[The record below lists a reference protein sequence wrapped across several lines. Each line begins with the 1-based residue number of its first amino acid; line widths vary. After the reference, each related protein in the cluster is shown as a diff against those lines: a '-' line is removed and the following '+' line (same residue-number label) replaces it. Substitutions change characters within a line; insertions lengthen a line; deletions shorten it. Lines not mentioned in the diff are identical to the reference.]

1 MSMPTYQ
8 YEAMHATGQR
18 ATGVV
23 EAVSQAAAVAQIRQT
38 YEIVLDLHQVK
49 GKKAS
54 RAQMLRKIDLKA
66 LAMVCKQFSIILKS
80 GLPLVQAVDL
90 VAGQTSDKHLRVLL
104 KQVSEDVSN
113 GWSLS
118 QSLAERGSR
127 VLPVTFIETVRA
139 GEESGDLVRSFQR
152 LSGYYER
159 AQRTKAKATSA
170 MIYPACVIVVAVIVV
185 AIIMIYAM
193 PTFSATFESM
203 DIELPGVTRFLIGL
217 SDFLTHYILLIVA
230 VIAGLLLLLRMYQ
243 RTEKGGMKLARLAL
257 RLPLLGKINAMA
269 GASQFAHTMSTM
281 LAAGM
286 PILQALEVS
295 ARSMSNL
302 CLSQE
307 IMDTVPGVEAGHSL
321 GACMNQAKELPEMLV
336 EMTAVGET
344 TGSLESTLDVL
355 AEYYDNEVEVHTAR
369 ALSLLEPLIICFLA
383 VIVVTILLSV
393 YLPLFA
399 MESGI

>member
-8 YEAMHATGQR
+8 YEAMHAAGQR

-23 EAVSQAAAVAQIRQT
+23 EAVSEAAAVAQIRQT
-38 YEIVLDLHQVK
+38 YEIVLDLRQVK
-49 GKKAS
+49 GKGVG
-54 RAQMLRKIDLKA
+54 RIQPRRKIDLKA
-66 LAMVCKQFSIILKS
+66 LALVCKQFSIILKS

-90 VAGQTSDKHLRVLL
+90 VAGQTSDKQLRALL
-104 KQVSEDVSN
+104 TRVSEDVSN

-118 QSLAERGSR
+118 QSLAERGNR

-152 LSGYYER
+152 LSSYYEQ
-159 AQRTKAKATSA
+159 AQKTRAKATSA

-193 PTFSATFESM
+193 PTFASTFESM
-203 DIELPGVTRFLIGL
+203 DIELPMVTRFLIGL
-217 SDFLTHYILLIVA
+217 SNFLTHYILLIVA
-230 VIAGLLLLLRMYQ
+230 VIAGVLLLLRLYQ
-243 RTEKGGMKLARLAL
+243 RTENGGLRLARLAL
-257 RLPLLGKINAMA
+257 KFPLVGNIGRMA

-286 PILQALEVS
+286 PILQALEIS
-295 ARSMSNL
+295 ARAVSNL
-302 CLSQE
+302 CLARD
-307 IMDTVPGVEAGHSL
+307 ILDTVPGVEAGHAL
-321 GACMNQAKELPEMLV
+321 GACMSASRELPEMLV
-336 EMTAVGET
+336 QMTAVGEA

-355 AEYYDNEVEVHTAR
+355 AEYYDNEVEVQTAR
-369 ALSLLEPLIICFLA
+369 ALSLLEPLVICFLA

-393 YLPLFA
+393 YLPIFA
-399 MESGI
+399 LEGSI